1 MLKEISRKN
10 AVHIMLVYTGGCN
23 GCDIEVVNA
32 LMSPFY
38 DMEQYK
44 VMLTWNPREADI
56 LAVTG
61 PVTKKFESALK
72 EIYEAIPEPKLVA
85 AVGTCAIT
93 GGPYANLG
101 GDLVSSDQIVGGV
114 SKVIPV
120 DANIPGCPPRP
131 EDILQAV
138 ASVIPLLAEKR

>member
-32 LMSPFY
+32 VMSPFY

-61 PVTKKFESALK
+61 PVTKKFEKALK

-85 AVGTCAIT
+85 AIGTCAIT

-101 GDLVSSDQIVGGV
+101 GDLGSSAQIIGGV
-114 SKVIPV
+114 AKVIPV

-138 ASVIPLLAEKR
+138 ASVIPLLAGKR

>member
-1 MLKEISRKN
+1 MLTEISRKN

-61 PVTKKFESALK
+61 PVTKKFE
-72 EIYEAIPEPKLVA
+72 A
-85 AVGTCAIT
+85 A
-93 GGPYANLG
+93 
-101 GDLVSSDQIVGGV
+101 
-114 SKVIPV
+114 
-120 DANIPGCPPRP
+120 
-131 EDILQAV
+131 
-138 ASVIPLLAEKR
+138 